1 MIMSSSNNNNPPPIT
16 SPPTGGQQKQNDS
29 SGSEGGG
36 GVKVYKLVNDSGE
49 LQLLNEDEYDV
60 VSVNSNTA
68 DNDYDG
74 DDGMKKEDADD
85 VMDVDES
92 KEEKSDDENNETTL
106 FIVRPTN
113 YTHQHNCP
121 SNNNHHG
128 QQTVGE

>member
-74 DDGMKKEDADD
+74 DDHRYNRTTDKEITFSFGHN
-85 VMDVDES
+85 V
-92 KEEKSDDENNETTL
+92 L
-106 FIVRPTN
+106 FIDWLYFRIRP
-113 YTHQHNCP
+113 
-121 SNNNHHG
+121 G
-128 QQTVGE
+128 